1 MKDPWQQPLKSRL
14 RRWRKLRKEIV
25 EISNIKEQLQVV
37 IDFWKT
43 TPLSTRAIDP
53 YDESTW
59 PNPWDLLNTNNYDEN
74 VVGLCIGYTLYYSN
88 IPSRILLVQN
98 VENNE
103 IKLIVLVDDL
113 HILNYNYNK
122 IDTKKVMNEFNVLN
136 DIDVSTLVK

>member
-1 MKDPWQQPLKSRL
+1 MKDTWQLPLKSRL
-14 RRWRKLRKEIV
+14 QRWRCLRKEIV
-25 EISNIKEQLQVV
+25 EITKIEKQLRVV

-74 VVGLCIGYTLYYSN
+74 VVGLCMAYTLYYSD

-103 IKLIVLVDDL
+103 IKLIVLVDDI
-113 HILNYNYNK
+113 HIINYNYDTV
-122 IDTKKVMNEFNVLN
+122 DTKEVMKEFNVLN
-136 DIDVSTLVK
+136 DTNVSTLVK